1 MASAIRKLLPVLL
14 FFWVCTG
21 SVRISMAQQ
30 KETPTPPS
38 TVEIFIQTL
47 LNEETPQELR
57 ELHAGS
63 LLANPNAH
71 QALIDK
77 VLTSEGNL
85 SAKVIVCRMIAKGNW
100 GRSGLGLSSAAQV
113 PKVFCEP
120 LFAVLF
126 QSDPELTRW
135 AGPALVRCHNGVAKK
150 LSEIITDPKRPAA
163 QRIAGMSALKLIP
176 GKEAVLNL
184 ASLLKDQEDEIRQQ
198 AAIALA
204 EMLYFPV
211 PLDIEEFMSFYLPE
225 IRKTDEV
232 TFFRWLNDR
241 QQLRLN
247 QANSEMI
254 AIRRQ
259 AETLKERI
267 SKAEEEKFV
276 LAKSPEEKLQ
286 LLAGN
291 LKKDQ
296 EEFLREWAMNQ
307 VIQWSNTTALRSGEL
322 TSQVIELVK
331 GYISDSNPQ
340 VRQSTAQVLGYLDPE
355 TVRLASA
362 ELLLNQLGSETD
374 TSAKAAQL
382 VTLGKIGYTK
392 TLEPALKLWEKSR
405 NVQVAASA
413 VDVLGRIA
421 STSDT
426 PTVQRVIDSLAEN
439 FGRWKDSTEVRV
451 ALIKSLKKM
460 AEIPESQLLLWAKF
474 NVFLPESL
482 ANKNATVRS
491 QAVEAFVQLRAANAL
506 PVFLNTTH
514 NMLNDPDSS
523 VRFAVINAI
532 KAFGDKDHLDLLRQ
546 RRLEELKTENFDV
559 ASLLEGAMEAILNS
573 LSIEST
579 YNWSVGLIDTDE
591 DEKVLYQQASGLLW
605 KKIVQ
610 ADTDS
615 VKVALAHRILA
626 LEGQAR
632 TSQANKLYRDAVKW
646 YRMLLA
652 LDLPATQRMGYQK
665 AVLDLVLT
673 NDNAEV
679 LTAAGPIITPQLE
692 RSADTLGQ
700 VAAMYD
706 TFDLKND
713 LQLSRSVTIVM
724 TLIVPLKSYPNDNL
738 RKAWQKR
745 RAGLA
750 LAILERQ
757 VKLLREKGQV
767 TKENITIM
775 TTLVPELAAYPYEK
789 DVDQRKAALE
799 TYRAVLLEY
808 FVDNAKPE
816 KLKSTTVTKKTAS
829 SESK

>member
-21 SVRISMAQQ
+21 LVRTSTAQQ
-30 KETPTPPS
+30 PEVPTPPS
-38 TVEIFIQTL
+38 TVDIFTQTL
-47 LNEETPQELR
+47 LNEKTPQKLR

-63 LLANPNAH
+63 LLADRNAH

-77 VLTSEGNL
+77 VLMSEGNL
-85 SAKVIVCRMIAKGNW
+85 TAKVIVCRMIAKGNW
-100 GRSGLGLSSAAQV
+100 KRSGLGLSSTAQV
-113 PKVFCEP
+113 PNAFCEP
-120 LFAVLF
+120 LFEVLF
-126 QSDPELTRW
+126 QGNPELTRW

-150 LSEIITDPKRPAA
+150 LSAIITDPKRPAA
-163 QRIAGMSALKLIP
+163 HRIAGMSALKLIP
-176 GKEAVLNL
+176 DKEVVLNL

-198 AAIALA
+198 AASALA
-204 EMLYFPV
+204 EMLYFPE
-211 PLDIEEFMSFYLPE
+211 PLDIEEFTSFYLPE
-225 IRKTDEV
+225 IRNADEA
-232 TFFRWLNDR
+232 TFFRWLHDR

-247 QANSEMI
+247 QTNSEMI

-259 AETLKERI
+259 AKILKERI

-276 LAKSPEEKLQ
+276 LAKTSEEKLQ
-286 LLAGN
+286 LLADN

-362 ELLLNQLGSETD
+362 ELLLNQLGNETD
-374 TSAKAAQL
+374 TSAMAAQL

-421 STSDT
+421 STSDK
-426 PTVQRVIDSLAEN
+426 PTAQLVIDSLAEN
-439 FGRWKDSTEVRV
+439 FDRWKDSTEVRV

-460 AEIPESQLLLWAKF
+460 VEMPESQMLLWAKF
-474 NVFLPESL
+474 SVFLSESL
-482 ANKNATVRS
+482 GNKNATVRS

-514 NMLNDPDSS
+514 NMLNDSDSS

-532 KAFGDKDHLDLLRQ
+532 KAFGGKDHLDLLRQ

-559 ASLLEGAMEAILNS
+559 ASLLEGAMGAILDS
-573 LSIEST
+573 ISIELT
-579 YNWSVGLIDTDE
+579 YNWSVGLIDADE
-591 DEKVLYQQASGLLW
+591 NEKVLYQQASALLW

-610 ADTDS
+610 ADTENL
-615 VKVALAHRILA
+615 KVDPAHRILA

-632 TSQANKLYRDAVKW
+632 ASQANKLYADAVKW

-652 LDLPATQRMGYQK
+652 LEIPVTQRMGYQK

-673 NDNAEV
+673 NVSTEA

-692 RSADTLGQ
+692 RSADTLEK

-706 TFDLKND
+706 SFDLKDD
-713 LQLSRSVTIVM
+713 LQRSRSVKIVM
-724 TLIVPLKSYPNDNL
+724 TLIVPLKNYPNENQQ
-738 RKAWQKR
+738 KAWQKR

-750 LAILERQ
+750 LAILEQQ
-757 VKLLREKGQV
+757 VKLLGEKGQV
-767 TKENITIM
+767 TKEEIAVM
-775 TTLVPELAAYPYEK
+775 ATLVPELTAYPYEK
-789 DVDQRKAALE
+789 DVDQQKEALE
-799 TYRAVLLEY
+799 TYRDVLLEN
-808 FVDNAKPE
+808 FVQNPRPE
-816 KLKSTTVTKKTAS
+816 KLKSPIVSKKKAS
-829 SESK
+829 LENK